1 MNVDLTGSIAFA
13 RQAFLESQDWM
24 TWNLFLALL
33 PWALSLWLFGQP
45 RSRLLRWGVVSLVVA
60 TFIPHASETL
70 NAGLSIFKY
79 IKTSYLI
86 WAIVLTA
93 VSIGF
98 DRWKLK
104 SKGSRSLLWWLGF
117 LVFIAFLPNAPYVLT
132 DIIHLIGDIR
142 YYDSIWLITLILIPK
157 YLLFMGLGFQAY
169 VSSLMRLGQ
178 YLKYRGWERFV
189 IPTEFMV
196 HALSAIGIYLGRF
209 RRFNSWDL
217 VTAPDR
223 VVTIAMN
230 DLVSQRP
237 LLITIVTFATL
248 SGLYLVSK
256 WVTES
261 IGLAQKSRS
270 TSLDRSSM
278 PTS

>member
-1 MNVDLTGSIAFA
+1 MNIDVTSWIAFA
-13 RQAFLESQDWM
+13 WETLLKNRDWM
-24 TWNLFLALL
+24 TWNLFLAVL
-33 PWALSLWLFGQP
+33 PWALSLWLFGKP
-45 RSRLLRWGVVSLVVA
+45 RSRWLRWGVVSLVVA
-60 TFIPHASETL
+60 TFIPHASHAL
-70 NAGLSIFKY
+70 RSSLYILKY

-93 VSIGF
+93 VLMGF

-104 SKGSRSLLWWLGF
+104 NDRSRSLLWWLGF

-132 DIIHLIGDIR
+132 DILHLVDDIR
-142 YYDSIWLITLILIPK
+142 FYDSIWIITLILIPQ

-169 VSSLMRLGQ
+169 VLSLMRLGR
-178 YLKYRGWERFV
+178 YLKSQGWERFV
-189 IPTEFMV
+189 LPTEFIV

-217 VTAPDR
+217 VTQPDR
-223 VVTIAMN
+223 VVIITLK
-230 DLVSQRP
+230 DLTTHRP
-237 LLITIVTFATL
+237 MLVTIVTFAVIA
-248 SGLYLVSK
+248 SLYLIFK

-261 IGLAQKSRS
+261 IGLAQKSRETAIEES
-270 TSLDRSSM
+270 T